1 MQSEGQFDTVS
12 PSSQTPFPQEG
23 VIEEVGLTVGVV
35 VGLTVGA
42 VVGAV
47 VGLTVG
53 AVVGLTVGAVV
64 GAVVGASVVTD
75 PSYKLP
81 YRFK

>member
-42 VVGAV
+42 VVGLTVGVV

-53 AVVGLTVGAVV
+53 AVVGLTV